1 MLPYVA
7 IPSHPFTA
15 RFVLSHLISSH
26 PVLFLRSGGGY
37 RERAPG
43 MTTLQ
48 MRQMRCSPEVSESF
62 PPVHPSI
69 EHVACQA
76 SYAVEGTIYS
86 ILSSAGTL

>member
-1 MLPYVA
+1 
-7 IPSHPFTA
+7 
-15 RFVLSHLISSH
+15 
-26 PVLFLRSGGGY
+26 
-37 RERAPG
+37 

-76 SYAVEGTIYS
+76 SHAVEGTTYS